1 MKKGYKGYNKEGM
14 KLKDDVMA
22 SLSKQVSIDGFD
34 VTISKDYFREI
45 SEEQMVEDMQKI
57 KDMMQDFIA
66 SQKDKE

>member
-1 MKKGYKGYNKEGM
+1 M
-14 KLKDDVMA
+14 KDDVMA